1 MLEKQNYRHNLQF
14 HPGDGF
20 INGQGAGEV
29 AKMKYG
35 FYHMAWNGC
44 EMIALYNA
52 AHALGRHEP
61 LADICL
67 EMYPKSSV
75 ACGFFGCIQCIKD
88 FFVQVVGKSGDY
100 FGVFELRH
108 LPVRP
113 TFSASKPGDS
123 HKNKCDNQN
132 YVCKN

>member
-1 MLEKQNYRHNLQF
+1 MLEKRNYTHNKQF
-14 HPGDGF
+14 LPGDETGF

-52 AHALGRHEP
+52 AHLLGRHEE
-61 LADICL
+61 LSDICL

-75 ACGFFGCIQCIKD
+75 ACGFFGSNPLVLD
-88 FFVQVVGKSGDY
+88 
-100 FGVFELRH
+100 R
-108 LPVRP
+108 
-113 TFSASKPGDS
+113 
-123 HKNKCDNQN
+123 
-132 YVCKN
+132 